1 LPNSFHLTCSKN
13 RAGEHWISDFILVD
27 TSVWIKHLR
36 ESDKN
41 LIRLLEQR
49 LVACHPFIIGELAC
63 GDIKNR
69 HEIISLLNDLP
80 STDILDHDDIMEFIE
95 YRTIMNKGI
104 GYVDV
109 HLLASALVS
118 ETALWRFDK
127 ALRNISKQLSIQYD
141 IRLNR

>member
-1 LPNSFHLTCSKN
+1 LT
-13 RAGEHWISDFILVD
+13 
-27 TSVWIKHLR
+27 

>member
-1 LPNSFHLTCSKN
+1 M
-13 RAGEHWISDFILVD
+13 SDSVLVD

-41 LIRLLEQR
+41 LIRLLEQG

-63 GDIKNR
+63 GGIKNR
-69 HEIISLLNDLP
+69 HEIFSLLNDLP
-80 STDILDHDDIMEFIE
+80 SSDVLDHHDIMEFIE
-95 YRTIMNKGI
+95 YRKIMNKGI

-118 ETALWRFDK
+118 GTPLWTFDK
-127 ALRNISKQLSIQYD
+127 PLRKISNQLSIEYD
-141 IRLNR
+141 IKSKR